1 MKLFYVY
8 MLKCSDGSYY
18 TGFTNNVENRVM
30 EHNMGLSVSAYTFS
44 RRPVEL
50 VWVETF
56 TDPNIAIDFE
66 KKLKGWSRRKKEA
79 LISEDWD
86 KLVLFSKN
94 YSQFGKFE
102 SDNE

>member
-8 MLKCSDGSYY
+8 ILKCSDGSYY
-18 TGFTNNVENRVM
+18 TGFTNNVEERVM
-30 EHNMGLSVSAYTFS
+30 QHNKGLSLSAYTFT

-79 LISEDWD
+79 LIKEDWN
-86 KLVLFSKN
+86 KLVTFSKN
-94 YSQFGKFE
+94 YTQFGKGE
-102 SDNE
+102 

>member
-8 MLKCSDGSYY
+8 ILKCSDGSYY
-18 TGFTNNVENRVM
+18 TGFTKDIEQRVLQ
-30 EHNMGLSVSAYTFS
+30 HNTGLSLSAYTYA

-79 LISEDWD
+79 LIKEDWD
-86 KLVLFSKN
+86 KLVAFSKN
-94 YSQFGKFE
+94 YTQFGKPKE
-102 SDNE
+102 DNE